1 MRNSIGIT
9 LALATLVAPLT
20 SMAQERGPAK
30 PPPPLLSGK
39 GCQRARSS
47 RYEFS

>member
-20 SMAQERGPAK
+20 SMPQERGVP
-30 PPPPLLSGK
+30 
-39 GCQRARSS
+39 QS
-47 RYEFS
+47 RHRRF